1 MSTSGQPDQLW
12 SKIVEDF
19 REACVLRRTG
29 RHEESNELLQHVL
42 PGEIAAWARA
52 PLPFGMDRRAR
63 LETMFKEE
71 QRRVEDAF
79 FVQRLVTSQI
89 EDDLLP
95 KLCFMVAEEV
105 REAVRSDARTAPAPD
120 SNYNNNTR
128 RPTQSPSKPR
138 VRFDDI
144 PAVIDSIIRDQQA
157 DDANGFQPA

>member
-19 REACVLRRTG
+19 REACVLRRSG
-29 RHEESNELLQHVL
+29 RYEESNELLNHIL
-42 PGEIAAWARA
+42 PREIAAWAKS

-89 EDDLLP
+89 EDKLLP
-95 KLCFMVAEEV
+95 KICFMVAEEV
-105 REAVRSDARTAPAPD
+105 REAVRSDARPAPAPD
-120 SNYNNNTR
+120 ASR
-128 RPTQSPSKPR
+128 HFRESTQSPSKAR

-144 PAVIDSIIRDQQA
+144 PSVIDSIIREQQNDLGIGYNA
-157 DDANGFQPA
+157 A